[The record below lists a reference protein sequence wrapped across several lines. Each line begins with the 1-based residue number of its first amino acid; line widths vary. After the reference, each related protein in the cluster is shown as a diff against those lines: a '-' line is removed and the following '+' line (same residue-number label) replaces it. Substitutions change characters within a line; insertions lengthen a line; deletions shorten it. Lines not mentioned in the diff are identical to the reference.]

1 MISCPCGSTQTFE
14 KCCEALIS
22 GEPAATAEALMRS
35 RYSAFVLGKLDYI
48 QKTCAGEAA
57 LTFDR
62 AELQRSLTRTEWL
75 GLEIKE
81 IEAGGAG
88 DTSGF
93 VTFTVSFRQGGRLFT
108 QTEKS
113 EFRRIGS
120 EWRYCKGELD
130 LKSGQAAVGKIG
142 RNGPC
147 PCGSGKK
154 YKKCCGA

>member
-1 MISCPCGSTQTFE
+1 
-14 KCCEALIS
+14 
-22 GEPAATAEALMRS
+22 MRS

-62 AELQRSLTRTEWL
+62 AELQRSLPQTEWL
-75 GLEIKE
+75 GLDILEVE
-81 IEAGGAG
+81 DGQED
-88 DTSGF
+88 DTSGVVKF
-93 VTFTVSFRQGGRLFT
+93 IVHFRQNSRIYT
-108 QTEKS
+108 QIERS

-120 EWRYCKGELD
+120 EWRYCKGEPD
-130 LKSGQAAVGKIG
+130 VSSRQDDAAKIG
-142 RNGPC
+142 RNDPC